1 MKEWYYKLVKSKYVR
16 KIVNLISF
24 IIRILAI
31 IDATLIS
38 ILQLDIFDKIIIKLN
53 NLLQL
58 SLISNEVKTNL
69 YLWLAIFIV
78 TELLLRGIRY
88 ILKPEISLFKSE
100 KNKLKKLNKELNR
113 KVQF

>member
-88 ILKPEISLFKSE
+88 ILKPEISLIKSE